1 MGFVLEKAW
10 IAWLIIAVCAL
21 LCGAFALG
29 YVQGKAV
36 CKSEWQIAEN
46 ALLTEALTMRD
57 EYEKV
62 LNESKAKQ
70 VGILSDFASANDE
83 LVQLRNAVERSV
95 QNGGCA
101 NDSKARLHG
110 ELFAECTAKYIEVAK
125 YADIHALD
133 AETCVNAWGTR

>member
-1 MGFVLEKAW
+1 MLEKAW
-10 IAWLIIAVCAL
+10 IAWVAIAVCAL
-21 LCGAFALG
+21 LTGAFALG

-36 CKSEWQIAEN
+36 CKSEWQLAEN
-46 ALLTEALTMRD
+46 AMLNEALTMRE

-70 VGILSDFASANDE
+70 TGILSDFASANDE
-83 LVQLRNAVERSV
+83 LVQLRNVVERSL

-101 NDSKARLHG
+101 DDSKARLHG

-125 YADIHALD
+125 YADIHLLD
-133 AETCVNAWGTR
+133 AETCVTAWGSR